1 MTFSVIYQLS
11 VKICF
16 IQRPSV
22 CGTTLLFCDI
32 KNNNFTTSQKYS
44 IKSKVLDTAFIS
56 YKLFKSKRRVS
67 SLSKAKLNALENLTK
82 NKDTKNR

>member
-1 MTFSVIYQLS
+1 ML
-11 VKICF
+11 
-16 IQRPSV
+16 PSE
-22 CGTTLLFCDI
+22 LLFCDI
-32 KNNNFTTSQKYS
+32 KNNNFTTPQKYS